1 MIDWQKAR
9 PAALAAPFYTKSS
22 SFWKLHFDVFK
33 QLHFGAASSVLEAQ
47 FWKLHFGAAIAVL
60 ELAASKWS
68 FLESQGFVRKSCSST
83 SKIEIVPQFLRIDP
97 HFV

>member
-1 MIDWQKAR
+1 MQCTS
-9 PAALAAPFYTKSS
+9 AAPFDTKNN

-33 QLHFGAASSVLEAQ
+33 QLHFGAASSVLEAP

-68 FLESQGFVRKSCSST
+68 FLESQGMDGQFIGNASFQAHWTRFQTQT
-83 SKIEIVPQFLRIDP
+83 S
-97 HFV
+97 